1 MASDTD
7 TLLIAGAVIAGL
19 YIYNDVKGGLKGLF
33 GTPTTSLDELERTLP
48 KAGYVLKTDQ
58 FGQRA
63 IEVPGGVVYP
73 PEQSNL
79 RRFEKGIVFADRFV
93 PGTWLSRGVF
103 L

>member
-19 YIYNDVKGGLKGLF
+19 YVYNDIKGGIKNVF
-33 GTPTTSLDELERTLP
+33 STPATGIEELERTLP

-63 IEVPGGVVYP
+63 INVPGGVVYLG
-73 PEQSNL
+73 EQSNL
-79 RRFEKGIVFADRFV
+79 RRFEKGLIWADKYV
-93 PGTWLSRGVF
+93 PGNFISRGVF